1 MGYREVTVLEIK
13 EVLLQWL
20 DGAKKKLVARRLG
33 ADIKTVRR
41 YVRAAEKFGLVEG
54 AGKDALTEERL
65 AEIVAVLDRLT
76 GRPRGDS
83 WALCVQ
89 HRVRIQALL
98 GQRLKLTKARKLLAR
113 EGVTIPYATLHRFA
127 VTELAFGQVA
137 PSIPVLDCGP
147 GEELQVDTGWMTL
160 LVPDLFGKRRRLRAW
175 IFTSVC
181 TRHRFVY
188 PCFTETTK
196 DAIEACE
203 AAWEFFGGV
212 FKVLIPDN
220 TKAIIAKA
228 DPLAPKLVDAFL
240 EYAQARGFHVD
251 TTRVRSP
258 KDKARVERAVQ
269 PVRDDCF
276 AGEVLQSLEDARA
289 LGRRW
294 CLEEYGRRRHSRTQ
308 RLPLEHFELE
318 EKPTLA
324 PPPTEPFDVPTW
336 HDPLVARDGRVQVEK
351 ALYSVPSHLQL
362 VGKKVRARADS
373 QLVRI
378 YVGTE
383 MVKTHPRKPAGG
395 HSTDPNDYPKEK
407 TAYAMRDV
415 DFLRREAAKHGEAIG
430 RFAST
435 LLDGPLPWT
444 RMRRVYRLLGLT
456 KRYGDARVEETC
468 ALALT
473 AEMLDV
479 HRLERMV
486 KLAQPVAQSAAPTP
500 TDNKVIP
507 LARFLRPASQYALPL
522 ASREGL
528 HPEEKDE

>member
-20 DGAKKKLVARRLG
+20 EGAKKKLVARRTG

-41 YVRAAEKFGLVEG
+41 YVRAAENLGLVEG
-54 AGKDALTEERL
+54 AGREALTDALL
-65 AEIVAVLDRLT
+65 AEIVASLDRLT

-89 HRVRIQALL
+89 HRARIEALL

-113 EGVTIPYATLHRFA
+113 EGITIPYATLHRFA
-127 VTELAFGQVA
+127 VAELAFGQIA

-160 LVPDLFGKRRRLRAW
+160 LVPDVLGKRRRLRAW

-196 DAIEACE
+196 GAIEACE
-203 AAWEFFGGV
+203 AAWEFFGGI

-276 AGEVLQSLEDARA
+276 AGEVLRSLDEARA
-289 LGRRW
+289 HARRW
-294 CLEEYGRRRHSRTQ
+294 CLEDYGRRRHSRTQ

-318 EKPTLA
+318 EKPTLS

-336 HDPLVARDGRVQVEK
+336 HSPTVARDGRVQVDK
-351 ALYSVPSHLQL
+351 ALYSVPGHLQL
-362 VGKKVRARADS
+362 VGKEVRARADS

-383 MVKTHPRKPAGG
+383 LVKTHPRQPAGG

-407 TAYAMRDV
+407 SAYAMRDV
-415 DFLRREAAKHGEAIG
+415 EFLRREAAKHGAAIG
-430 RFAST
+430 RFASM
-435 LLDGPLPWT
+435 LLDSPLPWT

-468 ALALT
+468 ALALA

-486 KLAQPVAQSAAPTP
+486 KLAQPASQPLAKPT
-500 TDNKVIP
+500 TSKVIP
-507 LARFLRPASQYALPL
+507 LAPRFLRPPSQYALPL
-522 ASREGL
+522 ASREGP

>member
-20 DGAKKKLVARRLG
+20 DGAKKKLIARRQSV
-33 ADIKTVRR
+33 DIKTVRR
-41 YVRAAEKFGLVEG
+41 YVRAAEGVGLVAG
-54 AGKDALTEERL
+54 GGKDALTEERL
-65 AEIVAVLDRLT
+65 SEIVGALERLT

-89 HRVRIQALL
+89 HRTRIEQLL

-113 EGVTIPYATLHRFA
+113 EGVAIPYATLHRFA
-127 VTELAFGQVA
+127 VTELEFGRVA

-175 IFTSVC
+175 IFTSVRS
-181 TRHRFVY
+181 RHRFVY

-196 DAIEACE
+196 GAIEACE
-203 AAWEFFGGV
+203 AAWDFFGGI

-220 TKAIIAKA
+220 TKAIIETAN
-228 DPLAPKLVDAFL
+228 PLAPTIVAAFL
-240 EYAQARGFHVD
+240 DYMQARGFHVD

-258 KDKARVERAVQ
+258 KDKARVERSVQ

-276 AGEVLQSLEDARA
+276 AGEKLHSLEEARA
-289 LGRRW
+289 HARRW

-308 RLPLEHFELE
+308 RLPLEHFEAE
-318 EKPTLA
+318 EKPVLLPAPTL
-324 PPPTEPFDVPTW
+324 PYDVPTW
-336 HDPLVARDGRVQVEK
+336 CTPIVARDGRVQVEK
-351 ALYSVPSHLQL
+351 ALYSVPTHLDL
-362 VGKKVRARADS
+362 VGKKLRARADS
-373 QLVRI
+373 RLVHL
-378 YVGTE
+378 YFGTE
-383 MVKTHPRKPAGG
+383 LVKTHPRQPPGG
-395 HSTDPNDYPKEK
+395 HSTDPNDYPREK

-430 RFAST
+430 RFASL

-444 RMRRVYRLLGLT
+444 RMRRVYALLGMA

-468 ALALT
+468 ALAL
-473 AEMLDV
+473 ASEMLDV

-486 KLAQPVAQSAAPTP
+486 KLGLPKAQPAPAP
-500 TDNKVIP
+500 ASNVIP

-528 HPEEKDE
+528 HPEENQE

>member
-1 MGYREVTVLEIK
+1 MGYCEVTVLEIK

-20 DGAKKKLVARRLG
+20 DGARKKLVARRLG
-33 ADIKTVRR
+33 VDIKTVRR
-41 YVRAAEKFGLVEG
+41 YVRAGEEHGLVEG
-54 AGKDALTEERL
+54 GGKESLTDEKL
-65 AEIVAVLDRLT
+65 AEVVGALDRLA

-89 HRVRIQALL
+89 HRARIEALL
-98 GQRLKLTKARKLLAR
+98 AQRLKLTKARKLLMR
-113 EGVTIPYATLHRFA
+113 EGITIPYATLHRFA
-127 VTELAFGQVA
+127 VAELGFGKVA

-160 LVPDLFGKRRRLRAW
+160 MVPDVFGRRRRLRAW
-175 IFTSVC
+175 VFTSVC

-228 DPLAPKLVDAFL
+228 DPLAPKLADAFL
-240 EYAQARGFHVD
+240 EYSQARGFHVD
-251 TTRVRSP
+251 TARVRSP
-258 KDKARVERAVQ
+258 KDKARVERSVQ

-276 AGEVLQSLEDARA
+276 AGEVLRSLDDARA

-318 EKPTLA
+318 EKPVLA
-324 PPPTEPFDVPTW
+324 PPPSEPFDIPTW
-336 HDPLVARDGRVQVEK
+336 HEPTVARDGRVQVEK
-351 ALYSVPSHLQL
+351 ALYSVPGHLQL
-362 VGKKVRARADS
+362 VGQQVRARADS
-373 QLVRI
+373 QLVRL

-383 MVKTHPRKPAGG
+383 LVKMHPRQPAGG

-415 DFLRREAAKHGEAIG
+415 EFLRREAAKHGDAVG
-430 RFAST
+430 RFASM

-456 KRYGDARVEETC
+456 KRYGDARVEESC
-468 ALALT
+468 SLALA
-473 AEMLDV
+473 AQMLDV

-486 KLAQPVAQSAAPTP
+486 KLGQPVTQPQNQPATER
-500 TDNKVIP
+500 VIP
-507 LARFLRPASQYALPL
+507 LARFLRPAAQYALPL

>member
-20 DGAKKKLVARRLG
+20 DGVGKKPIAGRLSI
-33 ADIKTVRR
+33 DVKTVRR
-41 YVRAAEKFGLVEG
+41 YVRAGEAVGLKRG
-54 AGKDALTEERL
+54 AVKAALTDEIL
-65 AEIVAVLDRLT
+65 ATLVAELEPET
-76 GRPRGDS
+76 GRPRGDA
-83 WALCVQ
+83 WALCLQ
-89 HRVRIQALL
+89 HRARVEQLL
-98 GQRLKLTKARKLLAR
+98 AQRLKLTKVRKLLVR

-127 VTELAFGQVA
+127 VSELGFGRAA

-175 IFTSVC
+175 IFTAVRS
-181 TRHRFVY
+181 RHRFVY
-188 PCFTETTK
+188 PCFTETTR

-203 AAWEFFGGV
+203 AAWEFFGGI

-220 TKAIIAKA
+220 TKAIIGTAN
-228 DPLAPKLVDAFL
+228 PLAPVIVDTFL
-240 EYAQARGFHVD
+240 DYMQDRGFHVD

-258 KDKARVERAVQ
+258 KDKARVERSVQ

-276 AGEVLQSLEDARA
+276 AGENLHSLAEARA
-289 LGRRW
+289 HARRW
-294 CLEEYGRRRHSRTQ
+294 CLEDYGRRRHSRTQ
-308 RLPLEHFELE
+308 RLPLEHFEAE
-318 EKPTLA
+318 EKPVLLPA
-324 PPPTEPFDVPTW
+324 PTAPFDVPLWST
-336 HDPLVARDGRVQVEK
+336 PTVARDGRVQVEK
-351 ALYSVPSHLQL
+351 ALYSVPSHLDL
-362 VGKKVRARADS
+362 VGKELRARADS

-378 YVGTE
+378 YFGLDL
-383 MVKTHPRKPAGG
+383 VKTHPRQPPGG
-395 HSTDPNDYPKEK
+395 HATDPADYPREK

-430 RFAST
+430 RFAGA

-444 RMRRVYRLLGLT
+444 KMRRVYALLGMA
-456 KRYGDARVEETC
+456 KRYGDERLEDSC
-468 ALALT
+468 ALALA

-486 KLAQPVAQSAAPTP
+486 KLGLPKTQAPAPAAAS
-500 TDNKVIP
+500 NVIAI
-507 LARFLRPASQYALPL
+507 ARFLRPASQYALPL

>member
-41 YVRAAEKFGLVEG
+41 YVKAAEKFGLVEG
-54 AGKDALTEERL
+54 GGKDALTEERL
-65 AEIVAVLDRLT
+65 VEIVQSLDRLT
-76 GRPRGDS
+76 GRPRGES

-89 HRVRIQALL
+89 HRARITQLL

-127 VTELAFGQVA
+127 VTELEFGQVA

-188 PCFTETTK
+188 PCFTETAK

-240 EYAQARGFHVD
+240 EYVQARGFHVD

-258 KDKARVERAVQ
+258 KDKARVERSVQ

-276 AGEVLQSLEDARA
+276 AGEVLHSLEDARA
-289 LGRRW
+289 HARRW

-318 EKPTLA
+318 EKPALR
-324 PPPTEPFDVPTW
+324 PPPSEPFDVPTW
-336 HDPLVARDGRVQVEK
+336 HDPTVARDGRVVVEK

-362 VGKKVRARADS
+362 VGKEVRARADS

-383 MVKTHPRKPAGG
+383 LVKTHPRQPAGG

-415 DFLRREAAKHGEAIG
+415 DFLRREAAKHGDAIG
-430 RFAST
+430 RFAS
-435 LLDGPLPWT
+435 LLLEGPLPWT
-444 RMRRVYRLLGLT
+444 RMRRVYRLLGMT

-486 KLAQPVAQSAAPTP
+486 KLGHPMAQPATTKPDS
-500 TDNKVIP
+500 NKVIP
-507 LARFLRPASQYALPL
+507 LARFLRPATQYALPL